1 MKNPRAEMA
10 AGAFRVTSDATLTSP
25 SDATDALTPTRKNER
40 RYFWS
45 NISNA
50 CEPLR
55 VRRGTIEHE

>member
-10 AGAFRVTSDATLTSP
+10 TGAFRVTLDATLTSS
-25 SDATDALTPTRKNER
+25 SDATDALTPTRKNAR

-45 NISNA
+45 EETNA

-55 VRRGTIEHE
+55 IRGGTIEHG